1 MSDLMSDNHL
11 GPLLSS
17 LLVDGV
23 GTLGFLALFGAALL
37 ARARKRAEA
46 RAAEASFDG
55 EKQLVE
61 GEAVL
66 FGKVE
71 RAEGAETT
79 VRVEVDQDGEESES
93 SGVWSHKWTEKKRR
107 VMVAPFYLRLAS
119 GERVRV
125 EPRDDVFLV
134 DEMDGLIRV
143 NLKTRIRYA
152 ELTPGERVYASGVLS
167 RAPDP
172 EAQPGAGY
180 RSGREGFVLR
190 PPRSGRMLLSSQ
202 PLGERFLER
211 ARFHERWAMWIVLA
225 SLSFHIIFLGYHVRR
240 WAGTDTTA
248 TIRKL
253 DHYVTEND
261 DTVTH
266 HYRVWLSPRDGV
278 TVDDEV
284 DETDFAW
291 MHEGQIVPVR
301 LVEGSLAS
309 NTTIG
314 GHLTT
319 HGLAWAVVPLLFGVW
334 LAYHLREHATRPWY
348 EREVVDTGSGKLEE
362 TLEAEKKRSQPHPQA

>member
-1 MSDLMSDNHL
+1 MSDLMSENHL
-11 GPLLSS
+11 GPLISS
-17 LLVDGV
+17 FLVDGV
-23 GTLGFLALFGAALL
+23 GTLGFLALCAAALL

-55 EKQLVE
+55 DKQLVA

-71 RAEGAETT
+71 RAEGSETT

-107 VMVAPFYLRLAS
+107 VFVAPFYLRLAS
-119 GERVRV
+119 GERVRI

-134 DEMDGLIRV
+134 DEMDGLVRV
-143 NLKTRIRYA
+143 DLKSRMRYA
-152 ELTPGERVYASGVLS
+152 ELTPGERVYAAGVLS

-172 EAQPGAGY
+172 EAQPTAGY
-180 RSGREGFVLR
+180 RSGGEGYVLR

-202 PLGERFLER
+202 PLGERFHER
-211 ARFHERWAMWIVLA
+211 ARFHARWAGTILLVA
-225 SLSFHIIFLGYHVRR
+225 ISFHVAFLGYHVRR

-248 TIRKL
+248 TIFKL
-253 DHYVTEND
+253 DHYVTKSD

-266 HYRVWLSPRDGV
+266 HYRVWLSPRDGIS
-278 TVDDEV
+278 VDDEV
-284 DETDFAW
+284 EPEDFAW

-301 LVEGSLAS
+301 LVEGPLAS

-314 GHLTT
+314 GHLTI
-319 HGLAWAVVPLLFGVW
+319 HLLAWAVVPLLFGVW
-334 LAYHLREHATRPWY
+334 LAYHLREHTTRPWY
-348 EREVVDTGSGKLEE
+348 EREVVDEGKGKLEE
-362 TLEAEKKRSQPHPQA
+362 TFEAEKKRSQPRPQA

>member
-1 MSDLMSDNHL
+1 MSDLMSENHL
-11 GPLLSS
+11 GPLFSS
-17 LLVDGV
+17 FLVDGV

-55 EKQLVE
+55 EKQLVV
-61 GEAVL
+61 GEAMV

-71 RAEGAETT
+71 RAEGSETT
-79 VRVEVDQDGEESES
+79 VRVEVDQHGEESES
-93 SGVWSHKWTEKKRR
+93 SGVWSHKWTEKSRR

-134 DEMDGLIRV
+134 DEMDGLVRV
-143 NLKTRIRYA
+143 DLKSRMRYA

-172 EAQPGAGY
+172 ESQPGAGY

-202 PLGERFLER
+202 PLGERFHDR
-211 ARFHERWAMWIVLA
+211 ARFHERWAGWILLA
-225 SLSFHIIFLGYHVRR
+225 AISFHVIFLGYHVRR

-248 TIRKL
+248 TISKL
-253 DHYVTEND
+253 DHYVTKGD

-266 HYRVWLSPRDGV
+266 HYRVWLTPRDGV
-278 TVDDEV
+278 SVDDEV
-284 DETDFAW
+284 EPEDFAW

-301 LVEGSLAS
+301 LVEGPFAS
-309 NTTIG
+309 TTTIG
-314 GHLTT
+314 GHLTV
-319 HGLAWAVVPLLFGVW
+319 HDLAWSVVPLLIGAW
-334 LAYHLREHATRPWY
+334 LIYRFRERATRPWY
-348 EREVVDTGSGKLEE
+348 EREVVDSGSGKLEE
-362 TLEAEKKRSQPHPQA
+362 TFEAEKKRSQPRPQA